1 MKMNEES
8 ASGDGRKGDNKY
20 LRPPPVRVNVSYEDD
35 DGVET
40 MEDPL
45 YPMRHIITG
54 KGMIVS
60 MNHPYFLQLMDLKDF
75 TEGKFPERCCLCNKN
90 LKSHSFH
97 PNGNNPDPLKTSGRC
112 CDDCSEGRV
121 RKLRESRMG
130 VGLHPQKQPSNLVGW
145 GPFGI
150 SYREEEGWS
159 MEVKNR
165 GGWVVYSTLYL
176 KGRVVKK
183 KKVRFMKSYD

>member
-1 MKMNEES
+1 MEMNEES
-8 ASGDGRKGDNKY
+8 ASGDGKY
-20 LRPPPVRVNVSYEDD
+20 LQSPHLRVQVSHEDS

-40 MEDPL
+40 IEDPL
-45 YPMRHIITG
+45 FWVRHIITG
-54 KGMIVS
+54 KGVMVKMS
-60 MNHPYFLQLMDLKDF
+60 DPYSQQLMDLRDF

-130 VGLHPQKQPSNLVGW
+130 VGLHPQKQPSSVVGY

-159 MEVKNR
+159 LETKNK

-183 KKVRFMKSYD
+183 KKVRFKKSYD